1 MDSTPPTFN
10 LGTFEEIF
18 SKMNSAS
25 DEDLAKMDMG
35 TDVVNEPSTQ
45 NIDRFPRLSDND
57 VDALVG
63 DATSKNTK
71 KQTKFSVVL
80 LKREYKLST

>member
-1 MDSTPPTFN
+1 
-10 LGTFEEIF
+10 
-18 SKMNSAS
+18 MNSSS
-25 DEDLAKMDMG
+25 DEELAKMDMFV
-35 TDVVNEPSTQ
+35 TDPSTQ
-45 NIDRFPRLSDND
+45 NIDRFPKLTDND
-57 VDALVG
+57 VDELVG

>member
-1 MDSTPPTFN
+1 MDSTPLTFN
-10 LGTFEEIF
+10 LGTFQEIF
-18 SKMNSAS
+18 GEMNSTS
-25 DEDLAKMDMG
+25 DEELAKMDMG
-35 TDVVNEPSTQ
+35 VTDPSTQ
-45 NIDRFPRLSDND
+45 NIDRFPKLTDND
-57 VDALVG
+57 VDELVG